1 MRLPFAWLN
10 ICSRHHLDVQGL
22 KQDKCAIRVY
32 ATFFFVCV
40 WSFREKGWKE
50 TLRSQDWLFNLKKM
64 ELSCFSFWTLSPFY
78 LLYLT
83 NLTGFELV
91 HMRWEKKLEK
101 KEKSIEKMSVFSI
114 SVMTLAWDFKDYLCC
129 LMYEYWKR
137 ETDRIALRDALPSCE
152 ACSALGDTAGT
163 GPCAQ

>member
-1 MRLPFAWLN
+1 
-10 ICSRHHLDVQGL
+10 
-22 KQDKCAIRVY
+22 
-32 ATFFFVCV
+32 
-40 WSFREKGWKE
+40 
-50 TLRSQDWLFNLKKM
+50 M

-129 LMYEYWKR
+129 LMYEY
-137 ETDRIALRDALPSCE
+137 
-152 ACSALGDTAGT
+152 
-163 GPCAQ
+163 